1 MQTQSVSQKE
11 KDYQCKVM
19 LKSSNYK
26 KSKDENLGI
35 SIHTLSYRL
44 LNKHVEFLY
53 PRLHSLEKIL
63 KQSRLPIPYEV
74 YVCSMV
80 FFSGIAGIIGL
91 ITGIIISLVVNIQP
105 AAFAFLLPIIA
116 GAGMAQV
123 TFFILQMMPNIQVKN
138 RGAKLVDELPHFL
151 GYMATLAT
159 SGLTLEA
166 IFKTLAAE
174 DSDEEMIKDAKF
186 ITRNIDVLGMDLV
199 TAITDLIKRT
209 PPGPYAGLLEGAII
223 TVQSGGNLKEYFMAQ
238 GKVQLEEKK
247 MNMKKSTDSLGV
259 MAEMYTILLIVF
271 PLMSV
276 IMLSIM
282 AIMSPDLAGF
292 DLMTLMN
299 LLTYV
304 MVPFFGFLMLFMMDS
319 MIPKR

>member
-1 MQTQSVSQKE
+1 MQRSTEFKKNKE
-11 KDYQCKVM
+11 R
-19 LKSSNYK
+19 KSSPKN
-26 KSKDENLGI
+26 KSG
-35 SIHTLSYRL
+35 STIHILSYRL
-44 LNKHVEFLY
+44 LNNHVQFLY
-53 PRLHSLEKIL
+53 PRLSKLEKIL
-63 KQSRLPIPYEV
+63 KQSRIPIPFEV

-80 FFSGIAGIIGL
+80 FFSIISGIIGL
-91 ITGIIISLVVNIQP
+91 VAGIVVSFAVNIQP

-116 GAGMAQV
+116 GAGMTQI
-123 TFFILQMMPNIQVKN
+123 TFYILQMMPNIQIKN
-138 RGAKLVDELPHFL
+138 RSAKLIEELPHFI

-159 SGLTLEA
+159 SGLSLEG
-166 IFKTLAAE
+166 IFKTIAAE
-174 DSDEEMIKDAKF
+174 DTEEEIVKDAKF

-209 PPGPYAGLLEGAII
+209 PPGPYSELLEGAII
-223 TVQSGGNLKEYFMAQ
+223 TVQSGGNLKEYFIAT

-247 MNMKKSTDSLGV
+247 MTLKKSTDSLGV

-271 PLMSV
+271 PLMAI

-292 DLMTLMN
+292 DLITLMN
-299 LLTYV
+299 LMTYV

-319 MIPKR
+319 MVPKR